1 MSLGNKLMSL
11 SNKLMALDNKLM
23 HTSFIIKKKN
33 SLTNIFL
40 FLVKLLVIKSQIYLI
55 LKE

>member
-1 MSLGNKLMSL
+1 MFLG
-11 SNKLMALDNKLM
+11 NKLMALDNKLM